1 MATCTEPSATILDDG
16 DFYVEL
22 NCNDSSAAA
31 AGFLQRR
38 CYVGVTTPGG
48 YECIGSFER
57 DVLGRWRASIDAVYD
72 EQTGSD
78 SRTLGCFADRLDAIV
93 ALWAARHAA
102 YCRHQD
108 R

>member
-78 SRTLGCFADRLDAIV
+78 KGGVSAHRMRIKRTPHCGYSVSGPPR
-93 ALWAARHAA
+93 
-102 YCRHQD
+102 
-108 R
+108 